1 MVSSYTQP
9 SPRTSIMS
17 NNIITIMIFMHS
29 AHSGEGAHYHI
40 PAFKYRHFFGFC
52 TLNKMHLCPLYT
64 VFLLLQARYI
74 ISMYLLATHHPLPLG
89 QPTQVRS
96 HRQKLSLDYYEQF
109 HLIPA
114 SAQPAPYTMHTNPLQ
129 TTVHTTQS
137 AVRADQCLW
146 YRGVK
151 THNTRQ
157 TRQCNV

>member
-1 MVSSYTQP
+1 
-9 SPRTSIMS
+9 
-17 NNIITIMIFMHS
+17 MHS
-29 AHSGEGAHYHI
+29 AHSGEGAYYHI
-40 PAFKYRHFFGFC
+40 PAFKYRHFFVFATRC
-52 TLNKMHLCPLYT
+52 KCAPFTLHCATY
-64 VFLLLQARYI
+64 
-74 ISMYLLATHHPLPLG
+74 YLLATHHPLPLG

-137 AVRADQCLW
+137 AVRADHCLW

>member
-1 MVSSYTQP
+1 
-9 SPRTSIMS
+9 MS
-17 NNIITIMIFMHS
+17 DKVLFYQNCEIAIFTRFYLII
-29 AHSGEGAHYHI
+29 
-40 PAFKYRHFFGFC
+40 
-52 TLNKMHLCPLYT
+52 
-64 VFLLLQARYI
+64 FLLSNIDTFFVFATRCKCAPFTLHCATY
-74 ISMYLLATHHPLPLG
+74 YLLATHHPLHLG
-89 QPTQVRS
+89 RPTQVRS

-137 AVRADQCLW
+137 AVRADHCLW

>member
-96 HRQKLSLDYYEQF
+96 QKSSSETFTRLLWTVSSHPSF
-109 HLIPA
+109 SPA
-114 SAQPAPYTMHTNPLQ
+114 GTIHDAYQPITNNSP
-129 TTVHTTQS
+129 
-137 AVRADQCLW
+137 
-146 YRGVK
+146 
-151 THNTRQ
+151 HNTECSESWPVFVVSRCQ
-157 TRQCNV
+157 DT